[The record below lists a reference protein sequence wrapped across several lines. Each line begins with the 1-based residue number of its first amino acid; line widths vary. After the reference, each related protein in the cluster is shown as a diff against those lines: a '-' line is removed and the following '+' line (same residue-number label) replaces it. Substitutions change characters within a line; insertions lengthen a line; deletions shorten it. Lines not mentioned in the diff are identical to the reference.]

1 MTDIP
6 FTPGVQYLHDRI
18 RQADQ
23 TVAVLLEQVDALQKR
38 IAELEK
44 NQKRPKKAGQ

>member
-1 MTDIP
+1 MNDMQIS
-6 FTPGVQYLHDRI
+6 PGVQYLHDRI

-23 TVAVLLEQVDALQKR
+23 TIAVLMEQGAAKDAR

-44 NQKRPKKAGQ
+44 NQKPPKKSKD

>member
-6 FTPGVQYLHDRI
+6 ITPGIQYLHDRI

-23 TVAVLLEQVDALQKR
+23 MVAVLLEQNAAKDKR

-44 NQKRPKKAGQ
+44 NQRTSKAP